1 MAGTLSA
8 PRELGLALG
17 LLLLLTACAPAEKA
31 RPAAETASAAGRLTV
46 ALTTVADLKP
56 APATLTTRDM
66 AEARARISGV
76 LVQLLVKEGDTV
88 RQGQL
93 IGLVKDDRLG
103 FQTSAYDAQVSAAA
117 AEAAR
122 AKGDLGRTR
131 DLFSHGVYAQAR
143 LDQVEAQAKAAD
155 GALAAARA
163 ARAGSAALGA
173 QGAVLAPASGRV
185 LVADVPAGSVV
196 MPGQSIARITSG
208 PMVVRVELPEAQAQ
222 ALKVGDAVALAAE
235 DLGGAVSRGAISQ
248 IYPSVTAGQVT
259 ADVTAADLPQTLVG
273 RRVRAQIKI
282 GDRQAL
288 VVPRPYV
295 STRFGVDYVRLVRP
309 DGTVSQTPVQT
320 AGTAATDAVEVLS
333 GIRVGDVLSPFDA
346 SRPGASR

>member
-1 MAGTLSA
+1 MVRMS
-8 PRELGLALG
+8 LASG
-17 LLLLLTACAPAEKA
+17 AVGALLLMTACAPAEQAKS
-31 RPAAETASAAGRLTV
+31 RPEMAPVSGRLTL
-46 ALTTVADLKP
+46 ALATVADLKP

-76 LVQLLVKEGDTV
+76 LVQLLVKAGDTV

-93 IGLVKDDRLG
+93 IGMIKDDRLG

-122 AKGDLGRTR
+122 AKGDLARTR

-185 LVADVPAGSVV
+185 LTAGTPAGSVV
-196 MPGQSIARITSG
+196 MPGQSIATITAG
-208 PMVVRVELPEAQAQ
+208 PMVVRIELPEVQAQ
-222 ALKVGDAVALAAE
+222 ALKVGDTVALAAE
-235 DLGGAVSRGAISQ
+235 DLAGTVSQGAISQ

-259 ADVTAADLPQTLVG
+259 ADVTAAGLPQTLIG

-282 GDRQAL
+282 GERPAL
-288 VVPRPYV
+288 IIPRPYV
-295 STRFGVDYVRLVRP
+295 STRFGVDYVRLVQT
-309 DGTVSQTPVQT
+309 DGTVSLTPVQT
-320 AGTAATDAVEVLS
+320 TTAATRDGVEVLS
-333 GIRVGDVLSPFDA
+333 GIRAGDVLSPFGPDR
-346 SRPGASR
+346 SGVSQ